1 MNVINMSMKSSRTTK
16 FLIVF
21 HQMNLAVLV
30 FNQGDDPIAYL
41 NKAMAFLTA
50 IASSRGSKDRVMLTE
65 DLDGYDSYCDDV
77 SNAKAILMAKLS
89 SYGFDVLLE
98 VPHFETYHNDMDN
111 QKQQDLS
118 PIEGTQLMV
127 VLKVKV
133 NCKQFVE
140 EVRFD
145 DSFETDMDVMVE

>member
-1 MNVINMSMKSSRTTK
+1 MENRENGRILLNSVQNGPLICPTVIEADGTTRTKKYEELSTTK
-16 FLIVF
+16 KIQADCDCKSTNIILQEFPQLDLS
-21 HQMNLAVLV
+21 LAVLV

-65 DLDGYDSYCDDV
+65 DLDGYDSDCDDV

-98 VPHFETYHNDMDN
+98 
-111 QKQQDLS
+111 
-118 PIEGTQLMV
+118 I
-127 VLKVKV
+127 
-133 NCKQFVE
+133 
-140 EVRFD
+140 FD
-145 DSFETDMDVMVE
+145 